1 MVSLPPPRF
10 TSRRWAPDGV
20 RWPRMSPTLPPC
32 AAFCPPCDPRRGE
45 EDLMR
50 NDSLVARWG
59 TWNRTRWGCW
69 LGYHHAHLG
78 GWGGPQA
85 AEPELPASMPRF
97 TERGSLEPGVQ
108 WKATRPTAREGRL
121 QLGPKRNQHPG
132 KKPSTL
138 SRPGASSRLRPLE
151 GKTQAPGKASPSPN
165 LGGPP
170 VQGEPC
176 LKRESG
182 LATTCKLPHHSS
194 LLPAGWPAIGFV
206 HVAS

>member
-1 MVSLPPPRF
+1 
-10 TSRRWAPDGV
+10 
-20 RWPRMSPTLPPC
+20 
-32 AAFCPPCDPRRGE
+32 
-45 EDLMR
+45 
-50 NDSLVARWG
+50 
-59 TWNRTRWGCW
+59 
-69 LGYHHAHLG
+69 
-78 GWGGPQA
+78 
-85 AEPELPASMPRF
+85 MPRF

-182 LATTCKLPHHSS
+182 LAWPQPVSSPTIAPSCPQAGQPLALFMWLLKVQTLLCYVTILSSFREKLSNAVLFLFFFFH
-194 LLPAGWPAIGFV
+194 F
-206 HVAS
+206 